1 MSEADAIEQQP
12 LLNLKQAARMLNA
25 SEVSLRRWTNSGDLA
40 CVRIGPKRERRFR
53 QEDIAAFLGIR
64 PPAAAPAQAPPPAAN
79 EPQVYIEGIAID
91 HGSHLCAI
99 YESDKGQHKL
109 AIPFLADGL
118 QAGESCCLV
127 AAPEDQTRILEQLGS
142 VRNGLGDDLRAG
154 RLVVMEGMGSGTAM
168 LERLEDLFLQ
178 VTRSDTRFI
187 RLLGDMSWSTHQG
200 LNSDELVA
208 FEMQYTHS
216 LARRFP
222 VVSLCQY
229 DARRFS
235 GLDVLHALKCHED
248 TFRYALPRFL
258 N

>member
-1 MSEADAIEQQP
+1 MSDTDPAAQQP

-53 QEDIAAFLGIR
+53 QEDIAAFLGAR
-64 PPAAAPAQAPPPAAN
+64 SSATAPAVTEPPAAH
-79 EPQVYIEGIAID
+79 ETRVYIEGIAIE
-91 HGSHLCAI
+91 HGSHICAL
-99 YESDKGQHKL
+99 YDSDKGQQKL
-109 AIPFLADGL
+109 ALPFLADGL

-127 AAPEDQTRILEQLGS
+127 AAPDDQSRILTQLATL
-142 VRNGLGDDLRAG
+142 RRGLDDDMRTG
-154 RLVVMEGMGSGTAM
+154 QLVVMEGMASGTAM
-168 LERLEDLFLQ
+168 LERLEEMFLQ
-178 VTRSDTRFI
+178 ATRSSKRFI
-187 RLLGDMSWSTHQG
+187 RLLGDMSWSSYQG
-200 LNSDELVA
+200 LDSDALMA
-208 FEMQYTHS
+208 FEMRYTHS

-235 GLDVLHALKCHED
+235 GLDVLQALKCHED
-248 TFRYALPRFL
+248 TFRYPLPRFL